1 MTSRKGERTFGDLV
15 LLEHKLWDRKDYNEE
30 DLPLFS
36 IALDFIES
44 HYSEFKE
51 FCESFSEGKIN

>member
-1 MTSRKGERTFGDLV
+1 MTRKGEKTFGDLI

-44 HYSEFKE
+44 HYREFGK
-51 FCESFSEGKIN
+51 FCESLSEDGNA

>member
-1 MTSRKGERTFGDLV
+1 MTRKGEKTFGDLI

-44 HYSEFKE
+44 HYREFEK
-51 FCESFSEGKIN
+51 FCESLSEDGNA